1 MNVIK
6 NSTFYIAL
14 ILGIVGIIMYFVDY
28 ALAIGFYIGLIGV
41 ILLIV
46 AWLLFILGV
55 RTTGL

>member
-14 ILGIVGIIMYFVDY
+14 LLGLVGIILYIVE
-28 ALAIGFYIGLIGV
+28 IFYPIIPYLGLIGF
-41 ILLIV
+41 ILLVV